1 MIRTDSEPT
10 IFKSLI
16 GSEPNAG
23 RFEAKRQRPK
33 PLPLCNLTD
42 RRNLES
48 LLQLD
53 IPESASDI
61 GKGFVVVVLK
71 VSGHERRIFI
81 GHILQPNCD
90 RRAIEPGAPSTRVVL
105 RRGDRENVFLFA
117 VHLHVFAPI
126 LGKTRHL
133 GRSWRRQIER
143 IRCD

>member
-1 MIRTDSEPT
+1 MLTTMGAIRTSISGT
-10 IFKSLI
+10 
-16 GSEPNAG
+16 
-23 RFEAKRQRPK
+23 KRQPRK
-33 PLPLCNLTD
+33 HSGLPLCNLTD

-53 IPESASDI
+53 VPKSASDI

-126 LGKTRHL
+126 
-133 GRSWRRQIER
+133 
-143 IRCD
+143 